1 MSLAAV
7 DGMTTRARA
16 AVAELLALRG
26 QPITLTPAVGVAT
39 EAPSGGYN
47 YGPAPARDQ
56 QVFAKFNTKAL
67 DGSEDSQTD
76 RGTNRKFQF
85 RMIGAYDAQI
95 ALGDTWE
102 DDQATY
108 TVETIDFTQPYQ
120 VTAIVT
126 AFLKVTGHSF
136 G

>member
-1 MSLAAV
+1 MTVPV
-7 DGMTTRARA
+7 DGMTDRARA
-16 AVAELLALRG
+16 AVAELLELRG
-26 QPITLTPAVGVAT
+26 QPITLIPAAGVAT
-39 EAPSGGYN
+39 QAPSGGYN
-47 YGPAPARDQ
+47 YSPTPARDP

-76 RGTNRKFQF
+76 RGQNRKFQF

-95 ALGDTWE
+95 ALGDSWE
-102 DDQATY
+102 DDQAKY
-108 TVETIDFTQPYQ
+108 TVETVDLTQPYQ

-126 AFLKVTGHSF
+126 AYLKVTGHSF